1 VQLIL
6 TSRCNAYSGLDGWQV
21 GWGVEVPKKGAL
33 SFYYCREEP
42 VIEAVLKRGRYES
55 SDYSYAVDG
64 ELPFLHRTSYGVW
77 YLREFL
83 HGMPQPAGVEWVRHA
98 RMRRIKMK
106 MLKSAN
112 RAEDMFNLLDND
124 GESSLIPYKVYNRQ
138 HDEGKKRRN

>member
-1 VQLIL
+1 M
-6 TSRCNAYSGLDGWQV
+6 
-21 GWGVEVPKKGAL
+21 PKKGAL

-83 HGMPQPAGVEWVRHA
+83 QNGMPQPAGVEWVRHA

-138 HDEGKKRRN
+138 NDEGKRRRN